1 MTGSFDFA
9 GFDPWQWLEIA
20 EHELL
25 LFAAVFFLFGALDEL
40 AVDLAWLRLKLTGR
54 TKPQSF
60 SAVPDAPLRGIAA
73 VLVPA
78 WREAEVVTAMLRHC
92 RASWPQ
98 QDLRIYAGCYRNDAA
113 TLAALIEGAAADPR
127 IRVVV
132 HAANGPT
139 TKADCLN
146 RLYGIM

>member
-1 MTGSFDFA
+1 MAGPFGLG
-9 GFDPWQWLEIA
+9 GFDPWQWLEII

-25 LFAAVFFLFGALDEL
+25 LFAAVFFLLGALDEL
-40 AVDLAWLRLKLTGR
+40 AVDLAWLRLKLLGLTR
-54 TKPQSF
+54 PHRF
-60 SAVPDAPLRGIAA
+60 EAAPDAPLRGIAA

-78 WREAEVVTAMLRHC
+78 WREAEVVAAMLRHC
-92 RASWPQ
+92 RQSWSQ
-98 QDLRIYAGCYRNDAA
+98 RELRIYAGCYRNDPA
-113 TLAALIEGAAADPR
+113 TLAALAQGAAADAR

-132 HAANGPT
+132 HAADGPT